1 MHYSGVFIEKHRG
14 RDRAR
19 GRAGL
24 HRQRKRAS
32 FEFNRM
38 AGYAFSQDRTGDRSN
53 VLGREAACPGGAMGL
68 AHTRGFEAQVTG
80 MARKSSSGNRRPA
93 RGRSRTARRLGR
105 GQAQAT
111 QARRIRIEVLRSA
124 LADLDHGRQFYG
136 QQNVAVGDY
145 FLDALFS
152 GDVVH
157 GLSRSRLQAEPR
169 EDDGR
174 SFLTAVA
181 PDPWWAVMNGSYQP
195 GPPPVTD

>member
-1 MHYSGVFIEKHRG
+1 
-14 RDRAR
+14 
-19 GRAGL
+19 
-24 HRQRKRAS
+24 
-32 FEFNRM
+32 
-38 AGYAFSQDRTGDRSN
+38 
-53 VLGREAACPGGAMGL
+53 MGL

-111 QARRIRIEVLRSA
+111 QARRIRIEVLPSA

-152 GDVVH
+152 DIDSLALYAGIDVCTVYRVLDCRQDPDKRTDA
-157 GLSRSRLQAEPR
+157 LS
-169 EDDGR
+169 
-174 SFLTAVA
+174 
-181 PDPWWAVMNGSYQP
+181 
-195 GPPPVTD
+195 